1 MTTEIKKPNY
11 TQVPNAI
18 LDNLDKFT
26 PAEIKVLMA
35 IARQTFGY
43 HQKRKKMSI
52 SFIQK
57 ATGLSRQGV
66 VNTIDALMA
75 SGIVRRRRSGN
86 GYEYSLHIIDE
97 LVNSV
102 DQSTPP
108 ASQLSVPVLVNSVDH
123 LDENSQLSV
132 PVLVNSVDTKK
143 ETIKETLLFKE
154 KKESELGSAVIPPK
168 LRTQLVNA
176 LLDTTGKRK
185 LADAGDDNVL
195 NRAHDDVVILWNM
208 GFKGPDQIYELA
220 EGWKRNDWRGQK
232 GNTPTAQQLKEY
244 ASQNTPATPAKRTRR
259 KVEFVDSFTGQTVIE
274 EVIA

>member
-66 VNTIDALMA
+66 VNTIDALIA

-102 DQSTPP
+102 DQSTTP
-108 ASQLSVPVLVNSVDH
+108 A
-123 LDENSQLSV
+123 SQLSV

-154 KKESELGSAVIPPK
+154 KKESDSGSAVIPPK

-232 GNTPTAQQLKEY
+232 GNMPTAQQLKEY